1 MSQIAVWTS
10 HHRISEYRMSCLCVF
25 AAENHGILHGF
36 PCWNVGFFVSP
47 DVWLAISPVEF
58 RKNIKRLVGSQKK
71 SPIFLTLEILRLQ
84 NLHACLLLRI
94 EHIPLFFMIGSYISL
109 CTVIGIAPS
118 CKAPQLQWNPET
130 LGTWA
135 TPNWHGMFWVA
146 APTTSRCITSPAR
159 FEQRTGTSDPTEVLC
174 PTRHPRS
181 MLAAAQIFAL
191 TPRSSPCPGA
201 SRNRQKWRN
210 DEKWPTRI
218 HNLMF
223 SLQNGSKHVK
233 TCQNMSKHVKTCQ
246 KRRNSEASL
255 WRSNSIQTSIQT
267 SLNFISTSKNMMGR
281 WVKVLDASGAD
292 LWSLGVV
299 LYVLLATG
307 LQVLNVRPTR
317 LDL

>member
-1 MSQIAVWTS
+1 MSPAKNWT
-10 HHRISEYRMSCLCVF
+10 H
-25 AAENHGILHGF
+25 
-36 PCWNVGFFVSP
+36 PP
-47 DVWLAISPVEF
+47 
-58 RKNIKRLVGSQKK
+58 
-71 SPIFLTLEILRLQ
+71 
-84 NLHACLLLRI
+84 
-94 EHIPLFFMIGSYISL
+94 FFMIGSHISL

-233 TCQNMSKHVKTCQ
+233 TCQNMSKHVKSGETLRPVCGGQ
-246 KRRNSEASL
+246 TRSKHRSKHPSISL
-255 WRSNSIQTSIQT
+255 ARPKIWWAAEWKSW
-267 SLNFISTSKNMMGR
+267 MP
-281 WVKVLDASGAD
+281 
-292 LWSLGVV
+292 
-299 LYVLLATG
+299 
-307 LQVLNVRPTR
+307 QVLISGPWEWSSMCFWPLGCRC
-317 LDL
+317 